1 MNQSFW
7 PIIYIWMRPQMLFF
21 KKSKYGLKQTT
32 VPVCLLLTKVKV
44 LLHTIKSERQ
54 LRNGII
60 SRLIR
65 FFFSRI
71 SIAKSEKPAISL
83 HSLQKEIIVIKIIFF
98 SNIEKIRSINSK
110 SWLNFLQNNTCN
122 LHLSLKNGIQSCIPH
137 ECALCYH
144 LLTLILEGNASL
156 VMKAKYYPRV
166 ELAKFKVIIVGN
178 LYFQ

>member
-1 MNQSFW
+1 
-7 PIIYIWMRPQMLFF
+7 MLFL
-21 KKSKYGLKQTT
+21 KIKIWLKQTT

-44 LLHTIKSERQ
+44 LLHTIKSERH
-54 LRNGII
+54 LRNGIR

-65 FFFSRI
+65 FFFPQNLNS
-71 SIAKSEKPAISL
+71 
-83 HSLQKEIIVIKIIFF
+83 KERETSNQSAFSTEWNEYYCNQDNFF

-110 SWLNFLQNNTCN
+110 SWLNFLLNNTCN
-122 LHLSLKNGIQSCIPH
+122 LHLSLKNGIESCIPH

-166 ELAKFKVIIVGN
+166 ELAKFKIIIVGN